1 MQVLLLNVVPSLGNP
16 GELVSVKAGY
26 ARNYLVP
33 QGHAIVATPKNIKQ
47 FEHQKRTAEARRI
60 KFLEEIRTI
69 ADKVNNQRIDF
80 LAKVGPQGKLY
91 GSITNR
97 MVAEKLSEE
106 IGTTID
112 RTNIALEKPIREAG
126 DYILEVKLDTEI
138 TARVKIHIE
147 GELDIEA
154 IAAAEESAA
163 EQSSDEAQA
172 SVDDS
177 EEGEAE

>member
-1 MQVLLLNVVPSLGNP
+1 M
-16 GELVSVKAGY
+16 
-26 ARNYLVP
+26 
-33 QGHAIVATPKNIKQ
+33 
-47 FEHQKRTAEARRI
+47 
-60 KFLEEIRTI
+60 EEIRTI